1 MPWYMTGAVSL
12 ADIPTQ
18 DDEEEGETVVLKDDD
33 DIEAWWSISDA
44 KPLEVQVVLDSAS
57 DAAGEMAQIL
67 GVQGALGQGG
77 LGQGLQGGM
86 TGGLQGEITLGMK
99 RPRVDSGVWEEVVQ
113 EDGNGG
119 RRRRVG

>member
-1 MPWYMTGAVSL
+1 
-12 ADIPTQ
+12 
-18 DDEEEGETVVLKDDD
+18 
-33 DIEAWWSISDA
+33 
-44 KPLEVQVVLDSAS
+44 
-57 DAAGEMAQIL
+57 
-67 GVQGALGQGG
+67 
-77 LGQGLQGGM
+77 M